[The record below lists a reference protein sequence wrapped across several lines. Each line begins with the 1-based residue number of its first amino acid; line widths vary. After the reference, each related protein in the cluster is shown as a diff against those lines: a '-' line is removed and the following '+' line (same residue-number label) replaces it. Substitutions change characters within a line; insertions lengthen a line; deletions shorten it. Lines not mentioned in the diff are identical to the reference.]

1 MNLGLL
7 DFLKKILYGGL
18 GAKMGSKVLQVLWKI
33 SKWNFSEFC
42 MTLQQHTSLK
52 IDLIDCIGKNF
63 VFRFFGQNRSKMRLF
78 KVLWKIKASNF
89 SDFLH
94 KVTVAFRFNA
104 DLNWIFWLKSW
115 SKVLGPRKGQ
125 TGPKWGF
132 SKSWYAENSNF
143 MHEAAVA

>member
-1 MNLGLL
+1 
-7 DFLKKILYGGL
+7 
-18 GAKMGSKVLQVLWKI
+18 
-33 SKWNFSEFC
+33 

-78 KVLWKIKASNF
+78 KVFWKIKAHNF

-104 DLNWIFWLKSW
+104 DLN
-115 SKVLGPRKGQ
+115 
-125 TGPKWGF
+125 
-132 SKSWYAENSNF
+132 
-143 MHEAAVA
+143 